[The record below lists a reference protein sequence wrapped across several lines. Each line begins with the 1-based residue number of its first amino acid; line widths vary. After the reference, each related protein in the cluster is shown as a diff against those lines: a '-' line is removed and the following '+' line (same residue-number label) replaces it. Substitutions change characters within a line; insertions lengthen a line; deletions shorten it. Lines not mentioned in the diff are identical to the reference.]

1 MIHTKWIPV
10 RVGNRERTGTGVLIK
25 GNDGLFFFSMIFN
38 LNFLYVLVHSMNNL
52 KIYLKTK
59 KERKKAKLYAEN
71 KGGVH
76 VI

>member
-1 MIHTKWIPV
+1 MDTSESGKQ
-10 RVGNRERTGTGVLIK
+10 GKNRNKGVDQRKRWLV
-25 GNDGLFFFSMIFN
+25 FFSMIFN